1 MKTNKEFVKRIITK
15 LTNKKFVKRIIVTV
29 QLTNKEFVKRLIA
42 TVQLKTLIILLK
54 VQASAK
60 LTDKEKDVQKEVN
73 ELIPEIYTDEDL
85 KRIISELL
93 LESKEL
99 KKMLIRLTNYSSIAL
114 SKTSVRYTLA
124 SKANKTYKT
133 IIVILSIALL
143 VSILGIIFVLLF

>member
-1 MKTNKEFVKRIITK
+1 MKTNKEFVKRTI
-15 LTNKKFVKRIIVTV
+15 
-29 QLTNKEFVKRLIA
+29 E
-42 TVQLKTLIILLK
+42 TVQLKTLITLLK

-93 LESKEL
+93 LESKKL
-99 KKMLIRLTNYSSIAL
+99 KKMLIRLTNYSSIDL
-114 SKTSVRYTLA
+114 SKTSVRYILA
-124 SKANKTYKT
+124 SKANKIYKT

-143 VSILGIIFVLLF
+143 VSLLGIIFVLLF

>member
-1 MKTNKEFVKRIITK
+1 MKTNKEFVKII
-15 LTNKKFVKRIIVTV
+15 
-29 QLTNKEFVKRLIA
+29 IA
-42 TVQLKTLIILLK
+42 TVQLKTLIRLLK

-85 KRIISELL
+85 KRIISKLL

-114 SKTSVRYTLA
+114 SKTSVRHILA

>member
-1 MKTNKEFVKRIITK
+1 MKTNKEFVKRII
-15 LTNKKFVKRIIVTV
+15 
-29 QLTNKEFVKRLIA
+29 A
-42 TVQLKTLIILLK
+42 TVQLKTLIRLLK
-54 VQASAK
+54 VQTSAE

-114 SKTSVRYTLA
+114 SKTSVRYILA
-124 SKANKTYKT
+124 SKVNKTYKT